1 MANVGIMGA
10 GSWGTALALLLH
22 KNGHNVTV
30 WSINDDEVKML
41 SIKREHESKLPGVKI
56 PDDME
61 FTSEMES
68 AIKGKDFIVLAVP
81 SPFTRSTARNM
92 KPYVAEGQIIVD
104 VAKGI
109 EESTLMTLS
118 QQIEEEI
125 PQANVAVLSGPSH
138 AEEVGRGLPT
148 IVVIGAKTKETA
160 EYLQDM
166 FMNEVFRVYTSPDM
180 LGMELGGSLK
190 NVIALA
196 AGIADGLGYGDN
208 TKAALIT
215 RGIAEIARLGVKMG
229 GAIESFTGLTGIGD
243 LIVTCASVHSR
254 NRKAGYLIGQ
264 GMSMQEAMDEVKMVV
279 EGVYSTKAAVKLG
292 KEYGVSLPIIDKVNE
307 VLFEGKDPR
316 EAVNELMLRDSK
328 AEHTAPVSYTHL
340 TLPTILR
347 V

>member
-22 KNGHNVTV
+22 RNGHQVTV
-30 WSINDDEVKML
+30 WSISEEEVKML
-41 SIKREHESKLPGVKI
+41 SEKREHVSKLPGVKI
-56 PDDME
+56 PEDMA
-61 FTSEMES
+61 FTTDVES
-68 AIKGKDFIVLAVP
+68 TVKGKDFLVLAVP
-81 SPFTRSTARNM
+81 SPFTRNTARSM
-92 KPYVAEGQIIVD
+92 SPYVAEGQIIVD

-118 QQIEEEI
+118 QQIEQEI
-125 PQANVAVLSGPSH
+125 PQADVAVLSGPSH

-148 IVVIGAKTKETA
+148 IVVVGSKKEETA
-160 EYLQDM
+160 RYLQEM

-254 NRKAGYLIGQ
+254 NRKAGYLMGQ
-264 GMSMQEAMDEVKMVV
+264 GRSMQEAMDEVQMVV
-279 EGVYSTKAAVKLG
+279 EGVYSAKAAVKLG
-292 KEYGVSLPIIDKVNE
+292 KKYDVSLPIIDKVSE
-307 VLFEGKDPR
+307 VLFEGKDPG
-316 EAVNELMLRDSK
+316 EAVNELMLRDGRT
-328 AEHTAPVSYTHL
+328 EHNA
-340 TLPTILR
+340 LR
-347 V
+347 WER

>member
-1 MANVGIMGA
+1 MANVGVMGA

-22 KNGHNVTV
+22 KNGHQVTV
-30 WSINDDEVKML
+30 WSINQEEVDML
-41 SIKREHESKLPGVKI
+41 SSKREHTSKLPGVKLPEEMI
-56 PDDME
+56 
-61 FTSEMES
+61 FTSNMEE
-68 AIKGKDFIVLAVP
+68 AIVGKDFLVLAVP

-92 KPYVAEGQIIVD
+92 KPYVKEGQIIVD

-109 EESTLMTLS
+109 EEATLMTLS
-118 QQIEEEI
+118 QQIEEEL
-125 PQANVAVLSGPSH
+125 PQADVAVLSGPSH

-148 IVVIGAKTKETA
+148 IVVIGARTKKTA
-160 EYLQDM
+160 EYLQSM

-196 AGIADGLGYGDN
+196 AGIADGMGYGDN

-254 NRKAGYLIGQ
+254 NRKAGYLMGQ
-264 GMSMQEAMDEVKMVV
+264 GKSMQEAMDEVQMVV

-292 KEYGVSLPIIDKVNE
+292 EKYGVSLPIINKVNE
-307 VLFEGKDPR
+307 VLFEGKDPK

-328 AEHTAPVSYTHL
+328 AEHTAL
-340 TLPTILR
+340 QWKE
-347 V
+347 

>member
-22 KNGHNVTV
+22 KNGHQVTV
-30 WSINDDEVKML
+30 WSISEEEVRML
-41 SIKREHESKLPGVKI
+41 SEKREHVSKLPGVKI
-56 PDDME
+56 PEDMV
-61 FTSEMES
+61 FTTDVES
-68 AIKGKDFIVLAVP
+68 TLKGKDFIVLAVP
-81 SPFTRSTARNM
+81 SPFTRNTARSM
-92 KPYVAEGQIIVD
+92 SPYIADGQIIVD

-118 QQIEEEI
+118 QQIEQEI
-125 PQANVAVLSGPSH
+125 PQADVAVLSGPSH

-148 IVVIGAKTKETA
+148 SVVVGAKKEETA
-160 EYLQDM
+160 KYLQEM

-229 GAIESFTGLTGIGD
+229 GAVESFTGLTGIGD

-254 NRKAGYLIGQ
+254 NRKAGYLMGQ
-264 GMSMQEAMDEVKMVV
+264 GRSMQEAMDEVQMVV
-279 EGVYSTKAAVKLG
+279 EGVYSAKAAVKLG
-292 KEYGVSLPIIDKVNE
+292 KKYGVSLPIIDKVSE

-316 EAVNELMLRDSK
+316 EAVNELMLRDGRT
-328 AEHTAPVSYTHL
+328 EHNALHWT
-340 TLPTILR
+340 R
-347 V
+347 

>member
-328 AEHTAPVSYTHL
+328 AEHSAL
-340 TLPTILR
+340 QWKE
-347 V
+347 

>member
-22 KNGHNVTV
+22 KNGHQVTV
-30 WSINDDEVKML
+30 WSINEDEVKML
-41 SIKREHESKLPGVKI
+41 SEKREHESKLPGVKI
-56 PDDME
+56 PEDMM
-61 FTSEMES
+61 FTTDIES
-68 AIKGKDFIVLAVP
+68 TVKGKDFVVLAVP
-81 SPFTRSTARNM
+81 SPFTRSTSRNM
-92 KPYVAEGQIIVD
+92 CPFIAEGQIIVD

-125 PQANVAVLSGPSH
+125 PQADVAVLSGPSH

-148 IVVIGAKTKETA
+148 TVVIGAKTKETA
-160 EYLQDM
+160 DYLQEM
-166 FMNEVFRVYTSPDM
+166 FMSEVFRVYTSPDI

-292 KEYGVSLPIIDKVNE
+292 EKYDVSLPIINKVNE
-307 VLFEGKDPR
+307 VLFENKDPR

-328 AEHTAPVSYTHL
+328 TEHTA
-340 TLPTILR
+340 LPWKE
-347 V
+347 